1 MSFLLCFRVI
11 MIPYSTLGTLFPVIN
26 QMNLVN
32 AKTTILRVC
41 PFPKNQILTYS
52 QFKLSPIVIPVCVL
66 NKFHILIL
74 QCDISQPR
82 YTY

>member
-1 MSFLLCFRVI
+1 MFQGNNDSIQHIGYFIPCDKSNEFGKCKNYYFESLSF
-11 MIPYSTLGTLFPVIN
+11 S
-26 QMNLVN
+26 
-32 AKTTILRVC
+32 
-41 PFPKNQILTYS
+41 KNQILTYS